1 MLFFSAP
8 CRCGPVKAPPG
19 AKKHRDI
26 PCPDA
31 PRFDFVVSA
40 QTVRLFRWRRPPK
53 PFRFRNGSQT
63 VDSAYFQ
70 VITARIPQITAIP
83 IQIALAIL
91 LRSKKPLPVPVMA
104 QEIAKRVMRA
114 KRILI
119 TFRMTHF
126 FIWFNSFADSRL
138 LNQVYHTLLRISKG
152 RIPPPRWCPAFVRL
166 PFWAVLSQ
174 NFLRTKTYPNPFHKE
189 PGSGMNCLVEH
200 CPQHSNFLGGH
211 IVASGWSSIS
221 TAVGDIRLTSISMSV
236 PHLWKDKDWREKAP
250 HCRQSSAWSAHR
262 IVWQRPELCQN
273 PGYNVLRVH
282 PSWLQERWTFK
293 KEKRKEGESVR
304 ARIVPWP
311 QIFDS

>member
-1 MLFFSAP
+1 MLFFSAL

-19 AKKHRDI
+19 TKKHRDI

-40 QTVRLFRWRRPPK
+40 QTAHLYKRRKTPR

-83 IQIALAIL
+83 IQTALAIL
-91 LRSKKPLPVPVMA
+91 LRSKNPLPAPVMA

-126 FIWFNSFADSRL
+126 FIWFNSFADSHL

-152 RIPPPRWCPAFVRL
+152 RIPPPRWCPAFARL

-174 NFLRTKTYPNPFHKE
+174 NFLPIRDFTSQTLASFRSALVGACLPQTLLETSATNWKLPLFRHT
-189 PGSGMNCLVEH
+189 NCW
-200 CPQHSNFLGGH
+200 Q
-211 IVASGWSSIS
+211 
-221 TAVGDIRLTSISMSV
+221 
-236 PHLWKDKDWREKAP
+236 
-250 HCRQSSAWSAHR
+250 QSSY
-262 IVWQRPELCQN
+262 IVWF
-273 PGYNVLRVH
+273 YKMI
-282 PSWLQERWTFK
+282 SY
-293 KEKRKEGESVR
+293 
-304 ARIVPWP
+304 
-311 QIFDS
+311 

>member
-40 QTVRLFRWRRPPK
+40 QTAHLYKRRKTPR

-119 TFRMTHF
+119 TFRMTPF
-126 FIWFNSFADSRL
+126 FMQSHSFIKSR
-138 LNQVYHTLLRISKG
+138 
-152 RIPPPRWCPAFVRL
+152 FVRL
-166 PFWAVLSQ
+166 SKFQFINPRCQFFMPDAALEDLAVHQLCS
-174 NFLRTKTYPNPFHKE
+174 FAARHRA
-189 PGSGMNCLVEH
+189 
-200 CPQHSNFLGGH
+200 SN
-211 IVASGWSSIS
+211 
-221 TAVGDIRLTSISMSV
+221 
-236 PHLWKDKDWREKAP
+236 
-250 HCRQSSAWSAHR
+250 
-262 IVWQRPELCQN
+262 
-273 PGYNVLRVH
+273 
-282 PSWLQERWTFK
+282 TFK
-293 KEKRKEGESVR
+293 GV
-304 ARIVPWP
+304 AR
-311 QIFDS
+311 S

>member
-1 MLFFSAP
+1 MLFFSAL
-8 CRCGPVKAPPG
+8 CCGPIKAPPG

-40 QTVRLFRWRRPPK
+40 QTAHLYRWRKPPK

-83 IQIALAIL
+83 IQTALAIL

-126 FIWFNSFADSRL
+126 FI
-138 LNQVYHTLLRISKG
+138 
-152 RIPPPRWCPAFVRL
+152 
-166 PFWAVLSQ
+166 
-174 NFLRTKTYPNPFHKE
+174 
-189 PGSGMNCLVEH
+189 
-200 CPQHSNFLGGH
+200 
-211 IVASGWSSIS
+211 
-221 TAVGDIRLTSISMSV
+221 
-236 PHLWKDKDWREKAP
+236 
-250 HCRQSSAWSAHR
+250 
-262 IVWQRPELCQN
+262 
-273 PGYNVLRVH
+273 
-282 PSWLQERWTFK
+282 
-293 KEKRKEGESVR
+293 
-304 ARIVPWP
+304 
-311 QIFDS
+311 